1 MTTNIH
7 FHPNGTYANKFI
19 TPLIEAENASGFKSL
34 MVNSSNPASNSY
46 SFIRYDLTAKNLI
59 LLPLS
64 FYKILRLIFKA
75 KPNSII
81 SHNTRSSLLPLIAA
95 RVANINNIIYFNHGV
110 PYLGH
115 NGLTAKT
122 LKIIESIN
130 CLLATEIIT
139 VSIDMAWEL
148 KKITSKNVRLIHN
161 GSACGI
167 DLHEYSKK
175 NHSNNSFRKKLN
187 IDSKDFVFLYI
198 GRPMNRK
205 GYNFLINLW
214 ANHFSNKMDWKL
226 ILCGSNYND
235 LKKNLNKVPSNIIPL
250 GFVENIPEV
259 LSNVNCL
266 VLTSLHEGLS
276 YAILE
281 AMACECLIIA
291 NNIPG
296 IRNLI
301 KNKKNGHLLNTND
314 ENEYVKT
321 MEYIQRN
328 DGNKELIKAA
338 LETVK
343 KYDRKNHMK
352 YYIDTM
358 SNLGSK

>member
-1 MTTNIH
+1 M
-7 FHPNGTYANKFI
+7 
-19 TPLIEAENASGFKSL
+19 
-34 MVNSSNPASNSY
+34 
-46 SFIRYDLTAKNLI
+46 
-59 LLPLS
+59 
-64 FYKILRLIFKA
+64 
-75 KPNSII
+75 
-81 SHNTRSSLLPLIAA
+81 LPLIAA

-139 VSIDMAWEL
+139 VSIDMTLEL

-187 IDSKDFVFLYI
+187 IDSKDFVFVYM
-198 GRPMNRK
+198 GRPEKRK

-214 ANHFSNKMDWKL
+214 ANNFFNRMDHKL
-226 ILCGSNYND
+226 LICGSDYNE
-235 LKKNLNKVPSNIIPL
+235 LKKNLDDVPSNIIPL
-250 GFVENIPEV
+250 GFVKNIPEV
-259 LSNVNCL
+259 LSNSDCL
-266 VLTSLHEGLS
+266 ILPSLHEGLS

-281 AMACECLIIA
+281 AMACECLIIS

-296 IRNLI
+296 IGNLI
-301 KNKKNGHLLNTND
+301 KNQINGHLLNVND
-314 ENEYVKT
+314 ENEYIKT
-321 MEYIQRN
+321 MKSIQGN
-328 DGNKELIKAA
+328 DGNKQLIKAG
-338 LETVK
+338 LKKVK
-343 KYDRKNHMK
+343 AYDRKNYIK
-352 YYIDTM
+352 AYIDFIN
-358 SNLGSK
+358 NLAAK